1 MNFKQFK
8 KKSLKDREFREYYNK
23 EDLKEKALKNL
34 ITDIIFDYH
43 NNNLNQ
49 SEIKKEVI
57 DYLLEGKFFEKY
69 KEYLEELLKELKF
82 VLNSK

>member
-1 MNFKQFK
+1 MNT
-8 KKSLKDREFREYYNK
+8 EE
-23 EDLKEKALKNL
+23 LKEKALKNL

-49 SEIKKEVI
+49 SEIKKEVV

-69 KEYLEELLKELKF
+69 KEYLEELLK
-82 VLNSK
+82 

>member
-8 KKSLKDREFREYYNK
+8 KELFKNKEFREYYDK
-23 EDLKEKALKNL
+23 EELKEKALKNL
-34 ITDIIFDYH
+34 IIDIIFDYN

-49 SEIKKEVI
+49 SEIKKEVV
-57 DYLLEGKFFEKY
+57 DYLLNSKFFEKY
-69 KEYLEELLKELKF
+69 KEYLDELLKELKF

>member
-8 KKSLKDREFREYYNK
+8 KKSLKEREFREYYDK
-23 EDLKEKALKNL
+23 EELKEKALKNL

>member
-8 KKSLKDREFREYYNK
+8 KKLLKDREFREYYNK
-23 EDLKEKALKNL
+23 EELKDKLLKQF
-34 ITDIIFDYH
+34 ITDIIFDYN

-49 SEIKKEVI
+49 SEIKKEVV
-57 DYLLEGKFFEKY
+57 DYLLNSKFFEKY
-69 KEYLEELLKELKF
+69 KEYLDELLKELKF

>member
-8 KKSLKDREFREYYNK
+8 KKLLKDREFREYYNK
-23 EDLKEKALKNL
+23 EELKEKALKNL

-49 SEIKKEVI
+49 SEIKKEVV

-69 KEYLEELLKELKF
+69 KELLDNILK
-82 VLNSK
+82 L

>member
-8 KKSLKDREFREYYNK
+8 KKLLKDREFREYYNK
-23 EDLKEKALKNL
+23 EELKEKALKNL

-69 KEYLEELLKELKF
+69 KEYLEELLKELKE
-82 VLNSK
+82 L

>member
-43 NNNLNQ
+43 NNNFNQ
-49 SEIKKEVI
+49 SEIKKDVV
-57 DYLLEGKFFEKY
+57 DYLLNSKFFEKY
-69 KEYLEELLKELKF
+69 KEYLEELLKELK
-82 VLNSK
+82 NYE

>member
-8 KKSLKDREFREYYNK
+8 KKSLKDREFREYYDK
-23 EDLKEKALKNL
+23 EELKEKLLKQF

-57 DYLLEGKFFEKY
+57 DYLLNGKFFEKY
-69 KEYLEELLKELKF
+69 KEYLEELLKELKK
-82 VLNSK
+82 L

>member
-8 KKSLKDREFREYYNK
+8 KKLLKDREFREYYDK
-23 EDLKEKALKNL
+23 EELKDKALKNL

-49 SEIKKEVI
+49 SEIKKGVV

-69 KEYLEELLKELKF
+69 KEYLDKLLKELKE
-82 VLNSK
+82 L

>member
-1 MNFKQFK
+1 M
-8 KKSLKDREFREYYNK
+8 NK
-23 EDLKEKALKNL
+23 EELKEKALKNL

-69 KEYLEELLKELKF
+69 KELLDNILK
-82 VLNSK
+82 L

>member
-8 KKSLKDREFREYYNK
+8 KKLLKDK
-23 EDLKEKALKNL
+23 ELKDFYDSEELKEKALKNL

-49 SEIKKEVI
+49 SEIKNDVV
-57 DYLLEGKFFEKY
+57 DYLLNSKFFEKY
-69 KEYLEELLKELKF
+69 KECLEELLKEL
-82 VLNSK
+82 NI

>member
-8 KKSLKDREFREYYNK
+8 KKSLKDREFREYYDK
-23 EDLKEKALKNL
+23 EELKDKLLKQF

-69 KEYLEELLKELKF
+69 KELLDNILK
-82 VLNSK
+82 L

>member
-8 KKSLKDREFREYYNK
+8 KKSLKDREFRKYYDK
-23 EDLKEKALKNL
+23 EELKEKALRTL

-49 SEIKKEVI
+49 SEIKNDVV
-57 DYLLEGKFFEKY
+57 DYLLNGKFFEKY
-69 KEYLEELLKELKF
+69 KEYLEELLKELKK
-82 VLNSK
+82 L

>member
-8 KKSLKDREFREYYNK
+8 KKLLKDK
-23 EDLKEKALKNL
+23 ELKDFYDSEEQKEKALKNL
-34 ITDIIFDYH
+34 IRDIIFDYH

-69 KEYLEELLKELKF
+69 KELLDNILKI
-82 VLNSK
+82 